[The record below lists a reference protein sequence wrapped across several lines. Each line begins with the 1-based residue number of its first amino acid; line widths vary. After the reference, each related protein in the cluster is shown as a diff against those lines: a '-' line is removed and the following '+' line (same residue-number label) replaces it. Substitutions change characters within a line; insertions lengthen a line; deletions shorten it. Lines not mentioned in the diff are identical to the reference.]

1 VGEAM
6 APFAVVASPQ
16 LVATVVSDKAQ
27 YAANETA
34 ILTSTVTNGTTNAS
48 LTGLSA
54 TVTIK
59 DSTAATVF
67 TQTRSLADLLPLAGT
82 GFKSFWSVGT
92 TAPGNYTA
100 VLTVTTAGGLT
111 ATSSAGF
118 SIASSLDQARS
129 LAGAISL
136 TPNGI
141 IEGETTHLDYT
152 VENIGNVLDVPQ
164 VTLEILVVN
173 PDTGAVIRTL
183 TDTTSLNAREVF
195 ANGMSFESTGLSPAN
210 YLFILRSVIGE
221 TTRTL
226 ASAPLTINPRPN
238 TAPTANAGP
247 DRIGYA
253 GQIVSLDGTGS
264 SDPEGDPLTYR
275 WAFVSV
281 PQDSARTNADLNGA
295 HTATP
300 SFTPDLNGSYMLS
313 LVVNDGTL
321 DSQIDLVAVYVSPP
335 IQIDL
340 HPETINLKSNGGS
353 TSVTVVLSSP
363 LLSSFAPL
371 TGSDGVT
378 VTAIF
383 VFSHTYTDKNGQAVT
398 FTTPTTDYPGAHS
411 VMAVDLDGDGT
422 IDGYQLILKIDRQL
436 IIAGFTGSDG
446 KLKITQPTPLTS
458 TAIGNGL
465 TIGSDTNNAIAPG
478 K

>member
-1 VGEAM
+1 
-6 APFAVVASPQ
+6 
-16 LVATVVSDKAQ
+16 
-27 YAANETA
+27 
-34 ILTSTVTNGTTNAS
+34 
-48 LTGLSA
+48 
-54 TVTIK
+54 
-59 DSTAATVF
+59 
-67 TQTRSLADLLPLAGT
+67 
-82 GFKSFWSVGT
+82 
-92 TAPGNYTA
+92 
-100 VLTVTTAGGLT
+100 
-111 ATSSAGF
+111 
-118 SIASSLDQARS
+118 
-129 LAGAISL
+129 
-136 TPNGI
+136 
-141 IEGETTHLDYT
+141 
-152 VENIGNVLDVPQ
+152 
-164 VTLEILVVN
+164 
-173 PDTGAVIRTL
+173 
-183 TDTTSLNAREVF
+183 
-195 ANGMSFESTGLSPAN
+195 
-210 YLFILRSVIGE
+210 
-221 TTRTL
+221 
-226 ASAPLTINPRPN
+226 
-238 TAPTANAGP
+238 
-247 DRIGYA
+247 
-253 GQIVSLDGTGS
+253 LDGTGS